1 MNERSINIGL
11 LILRIGIGSMFIL
24 HGWPKLQGG
33 LDGWHRLGLNMHY
46 LGINFLPAFW
56 GFMAMAAEFF
66 GGILLVFGIVVQP
79 AAAFMLFTMLVAA
92 IGNLAQGY
100 GLEGIVEIIEVS
112 SSLAVLLVVGGGKLA
127 PRLHKGGAEFLRE
140 G

>member
-1 MNERSINIGL
+1 MNERNINTGL

-33 LDGWHRLGLNMHY
+33 PDGWRHLGLNMHY

-66 GGILLVFGIVVQP
+66 GGVLFIVGLWVRP
-79 AAAFMLFTMLVAA
+79 AAAMMLFTMLVAA
-92 IGNLAQGY
+92 IGNLSLGY

-112 SSLAVLLVVGGGKLA
+112 STLAMLLIAGGGKFSIS
-127 PRLHKGGAEFLRE
+127 H
-140 G
+140 